1 MKRPLLCAVA
11 LAWLLV
17 PLSAAAGS
25 LLIEGVT
32 VLDGSGAPAIEG
44 ASVLVEGERIARV
57 QRGTLDAPG
66 ARRIA
71 GGGGFLVP
79 GLMDVHVHLAGG
91 TRVGKDG
98 LRKADAD
105 ESRGIHALHSYL
117 YSGVTTIYDAGNNP
131 EFIFGLRERE
141 REGRIVAPR
150 ILATGGIVTYPE
162 SHGAFEGA
170 TLVTDWPGARPAVDA
185 HLARGPDLV
194 KFTYEERGWGL
205 RPMIP
210 RLPLPLLRRLVEYYN
225 DRGVRSTVHVSGES
239 RAREAIYAGVDT
251 LAHPVIQGPV
261 SDAFVR
267 LMAAR
272 GTPMASTLTIGENY
286 SRLAEHPEFL
296 DEALYAATV
305 PPEERRQLLEVDRPR
320 YAADQWTWW
329 MKLMT
334 PVAQENLR
342 RIVAAGGI
350 VALGTD
356 QSSGPAV
363 HRELELLVAG
373 GIPPLE
379 ALRIATLNA
388 ARFLGREATLGSI
401 QEGKIADLLLVEADP
416 REDIRNLRRIVQ
428 VVKAGQLVDRAA
440 LALPVNTRGRKAR
453 P

>member
-1 MKRPLLCAVA
+1 M
-11 LAWLLV
+11 
-17 PLSAAAGS
+17 
-25 LLIEGVT
+25 
-32 VLDGSGAPAIEG
+32 
-44 ASVLVEGERIARV
+44 
-57 QRGTLDAPG
+57 
-66 ARRIA
+66 
-71 GGGGFLVP
+71 
-79 GLMDVHVHLAGG
+79 
-91 TRVGKDG
+91 
-98 LRKADAD
+98 
-105 ESRGIHALHSYL
+105 
-117 YSGVTTIYDAGNNP
+117 
-131 EFIFGLRERE
+131 
-141 REGRIVAPR
+141 
-150 ILATGGIVTYPE
+150 
-162 SHGAFEGA
+162 
-170 TLVTDWPGARPAVDA
+170 
-185 HLARGPDLV
+185 

-210 RLPLPLLRRLVEYYN
+210 RLPLPLLRHLIEYYN
-225 DRGVRSTVHVSGES
+225 EHGVRSTVHVSGES

-261 SDAFVR
+261 SDAFVK

-296 DEALYAATV
+296 DEPLYAATV
-305 PPEERRQLLEVDRPR
+305 DAAERRQLMEVDRPR

-373 GIPPLE
+373 GIPPQD

-388 ARFLGREATLGSI
+388 ARFLGRDATLGSI
-401 QEGKIADLLLVEADP
+401 EEGKIADLLLVEADP
-416 REDIRNLRRIVQ
+416 RADIRNLRRIVQ
-428 VVKAGQLVDRAA
+428 VVKAGVVVNRDA
-440 LALPVNTRGRKAR
+440 LQLPVNAGSKAR
-453 P
+453 SP